1 MSDSHAPPKSE
12 QIPCPLSH
20 LLLALV
26 AVAPAVITVPAN
38 LNIVLTAA
46 VTVWVG
52 SKRSVKDTPPEE
64 SMTRTVRGRSRQQG
78 LVSLECFDKI
88 AVLAISLAFTFH
100 FTHSFALSFWQHEH
114 IANVFLSVFQDALK
128 FPLVGSAVLFGLFIT
143 FKILP
148 KNLVNLVLAGYF
160 ALLGVL
166 ALTAT
171 LLPFIE
177 RICSA
182 RVKKMS
188 YTAPKFNVPSWLSKV
203 CHRCI
208 GSYDTSCEPSA

>member
-1 MSDSHAPPKSE
+1 MSDSQTPLKAEPL
-12 QIPCPLSH
+12 PCPFSH
-20 LLLALV
+20 LFLALI
-26 AVAPAVITVPAN
+26 ALTPAVITVPPN

-46 VTVWVG
+46 TAVWVG

-64 SMTRTVRGRSRQQG
+64 SMTRTVRACYQRPPA
-78 LVSLECFDKI
+78 
-88 AVLAISLAFTFH
+88 AVL
-100 FTHSFALSFWQHEH
+100 HSFNTKLSSTSHLARFQSSATHFQ
-114 IANVFLSVFQDALK
+114 AVLPVCQDALK

-148 KNLVNLVLAGYF
+148 KHLVNLVLAGYF

-177 RICSA
+177 HICSA
-182 RVKKMS
+182 RVNKLS
-188 YTAPKFNVPSWLSKV
+188 YTAPKLNVPSWLSKV
-203 CHRCI
+203 H
-208 GSYDTSCEPSA
+208 TSSRDDSTNIIM